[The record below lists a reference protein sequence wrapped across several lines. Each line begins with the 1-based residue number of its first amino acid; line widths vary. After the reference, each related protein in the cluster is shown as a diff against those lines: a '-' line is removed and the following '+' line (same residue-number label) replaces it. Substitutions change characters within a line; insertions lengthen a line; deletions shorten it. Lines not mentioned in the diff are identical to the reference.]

1 MIHKVIKIYNDLGAS
16 DQCLIHLKNS
26 INYNYSSHSL
36 SLSCEEINGVTWNQ
50 YDSTAMNQTDL
61 ICIGGGYD
69 LGYLKSLN
77 IEGCLKLQKY
87 IKENHGK
94 YLGICAGAYFASDY
108 CQFDK
113 NGPLEV
119 CGERYIKLFRGT
131 AIGPVYPGFQYN
143 SESGSYA
150 VPIEA
155 TLETLCPQK
164 TVVYYNGGCTFESTN
179 WENSRVLYKYSDNG
193 KPAIISSN
201 LGNGYGILSGVHFE
215 YDPYL
220 LEKQI
225 CAGQNHLDNNNHS
238 YEVIETLKANNLTR
252 LQLFK
257 TLIELLLSD
266 SNSSCSELFS
276 V

>member
-26 INYNYSSHSL
+26 INNNYSSHSL
-36 SLSCEEINGVTWNQ
+36 SLSYEEINGVTLNQ
-50 YDSTAMNQTDL
+50 YDSTTMNQTDL
-61 ICIGGGYD
+61 ICFGGGYD
-69 LGYLKSLN
+69 LGYLKSLS

-119 CGERYIKLFRGT
+119 CGERHIKLFRELSVCLIFLLVLPKGT

-143 SESGSYA
+143 NESGSYA

-155 TLETLCPQK
+155 TLETINPQK
-164 TVVYYNGGCTFESTN
+164 TVVYYNGGCTFKSTN
-179 WENSRVLYKYSDNG
+179 WENSRVLYKYY
-193 KPAIISSN
+193 K
-201 LGNGYGILSGVHFE
+201 
-215 YDPYL
+215 
-220 LEKQI
+220 
-225 CAGQNHLDNNNHS
+225 
-238 YEVIETLKANNLTR
+238 VIEKLKANNLTR

-266 SNSSCSELFS
+266 ANSSCSELFS
-276 V
+276 A